1 MVLVRR
7 KRVLF
12 HDVPDS
18 IRHLGPG
25 NKLPDPGLY
34 PSPEAKALAADP
46 EVFYIPETGE
56 VFLDYE
62 SYAARMTFYKSNIF
76 MCEVTGKTGLDYFQ
90 AAESERSESNNLH
103 ARFPEQLKAA
113 VLRAVQ
119 W

>member
-18 IRHLGPG
+18 IRHLSPG

-62 SYAARMTFYKSNIF
+62 CVEDSDI
-76 MCEVTGKTGLDYFQ
+76 
-90 AAESERSESNNLH
+90 
-103 ARFPEQLKAA
+103 RFRTAHLSFAHNPDLMPL
-113 VLRAVQ
+113 V
-119 W
+119 